1 MRRFS
6 AWRDALL
13 HARPGDRPY
22 PWSSRAVPRTACG
35 APVRLVLE
43 SLEPRLVLAD
53 NLTIDTGTV
62 LNSITQD
69 FLGLNYVAYWDPLQ
83 GSAASRQA
91 LANAGIQVLRF
102 AGGEPANY
110 YDWANPYADRW
121 STTST
126 SDLWDYASQVGARLL
141 LQTNPTTNHGND
153 PSGQHAADWVRYT
166 LDNGI
171 DAPYW
176 EIGNE
181 NDGSGNNGATAVR
194 FDYDWA
200 HYQPYLDA
208 WNEQAQAMKAV
219 NPNIQV
225 LGNAGTNEYF
235 WWGLHSLDMFLNE
248 TGNVHGTGLVDGVS
262 VHYYPLYQMYPGWAN
277 VEALSQNWYRRMDV
291 IQGFIAANDT
301 RNLPVFITETND
313 ADGPGSGSIV
323 ATVASALANADLIG
337 AYRNSG
343 VQQVDFFGSIHSVG
357 NSFGI
362 LYGVNDWSRAE
373 TDSPKYFLFPIW
385 SHAGNQVLGVDGLT
399 DPGYTLSAY
408 ASQSTNGNVQ
418 VVLFNKTGAPRTVNL
433 SFAGFDPTGLPVNIY
448 ELKGSAGGIWDSTV
462 TYNGVTNPDVTSPD
476 GLPGPLPDQATASTY
491 SRTLPAYSMTMV
503 EFVAGPGPQRPVVR
517 VAAPASGAKFAFG
530 RTLTLSADVRTAGGG
545 ISRIAFFH
553 DGTLIGQALGGRR
566 SITWANALPGTY
578 TITAVAYTDAGGVA
592 ASAPVRITVTMPAF
606 APELGRS
613 PTAPTAGQETAV
625 VRPPSVGSSQAP
637 DPRPRGATGWEASHG
652 MVRVEGRRHTSRPTM
667 PHPNPGKIEVV
678 DAASDPSPLPTNATL
693 VG

>member
-1 MRRFS
+1 MGYFTV
-6 AWRDALL
+6 WRGALL
-13 HARPGDRPY
+13 RARPETRHDS
-22 PWSSRAVPRTACG
+22 WLIRAIPVTRSG
-35 APVRLVLE
+35 ERVRLVLE
-43 SLEPRLVLAD
+43 ALEPRLVLAD

-110 YDWANPYADRW
+110 YDWANPYADHW

-126 SDLWDYASQVGARLL
+126 SDLWNYASQVGARLL

-153 PSGQHAADWVRYT
+153 PSGRHAADWVQYT
-166 LDNGI
+166 IDNGI

-181 NDGSGNNGATAVR
+181 NDGSGSNGATAVR

-219 NPNIQV
+219 NPNIEV
-225 LGNAGTNEYF
+225 LGNAGTNEYY

-301 RNLPVFITETND
+301 RNLPVFVTETND
-313 ADGPGSGSIV
+313 ADGSGSGSIV

-343 VQQVDFFGSIHSVG
+343 VQQVDFFGSIHGVG
-357 NSFGI
+357 NSWGI
-362 LYGVNDWSRAE
+362 LYGANDWSRAE
-373 TDSPKYFLFPIW
+373 TASPKYFMFPIW
-385 SHAGNQVLGVDGLT
+385 SHAGNEVLGVNGLI
-399 DPGYTLSAY
+399 DPGFTLSAY
-408 ASQSTNGNVQ
+408 ASESTNGNVQ
-418 VVLFNKTGAPRTVNL
+418 VVLFNKTGSPRTVNL
-433 SFAGFDPTGLPVNIY
+433 GFTGFDPTGLPVNIY
-448 ELKGSAGGIWDSTV
+448 ELKGSAGGIWDNTV
-462 TYNGVTNPDVTSPD
+462 TYNGVTNPDVTSAS
-476 GLPGPLPDQATASTY
+476 GLPGPLQDQATSSTY

-503 EFVAGPGPQRPVVR
+503 EFVAGAGPQRPVVR
-517 VAAPASGAKFAFG
+517 VAAPASGAKFGFG
-530 RTLTLSADVRTAGGG
+530 RPVTLSADVMSPGAG
-545 ISRIAFFH
+545 ISRVAFYH
-553 DGTLIGQALGGRR
+553 DGTLIGQALDGHR
-566 SITWANALPGTY
+566 SITWTDAMPGTY
-578 TITAVAYTDAGGVA
+578 TITAVAYNEAGGVA

-606 APELGRS
+606 ALERHQLEAGP
-613 PTAPTAGQETAV
+613 AAGQGTASVSAPSLYTGDKAKPESPDATSQETTRLVRVDHRLHTPRPV
-625 VRPPSVGSSQAP
+625 VAHP
-637 DPRPRGATGWEASHG
+637 DPAAIDGVGAPLDSDLPATGEA
-652 MVRVEGRRHTSRPTM
+652 
-667 PHPNPGKIEVV
+667 
-678 DAASDPSPLPTNATL
+678 L
-693 VG
+693 

>member
-1 MRRFS
+1 MTRSGER
-6 AWRDALL
+6 
-13 HARPGDRPY
+13 
-22 PWSSRAVPRTACG
+22 
-35 APVRLVLE
+35 VRLVLE
-43 SLEPRLVLAD
+43 ALEPRLVLAD

-110 YDWANPYADRW
+110 YDWANPYADHW

-126 SDLWDYASQVGARLL
+126 SDLWNYAGQVGARLL

-153 PSGQHAADWVRYT
+153 PSGRHAADWVQYT
-166 LDNGI
+166 VDNGI

-208 WNEQAQAMKAV
+208 WNAQAQAMKAV
-219 NPNIQV
+219 NPNIEL
-225 LGNAGTNEYF
+225 LGNAGTNEYY

-301 RNLPVFITETND
+301 RNLPVFVTETND
-313 ADGPGSGSIV
+313 ADGSGSGSIV

-343 VQQVDFFGSIHSVG
+343 VQQVDFFGSIHGVG
-357 NSFGI
+357 NSWGI

-373 TDSPKYFLFPIW
+373 TASPKYFMFPIW
-385 SHAGNQVLGVDGLT
+385 SHAGNEVLGVNGLT
-399 DPGYTLSAY
+399 DPGFTLSAY
-408 ASQSTNGNVQ
+408 ASESTNGNVQ
-418 VVLFNKTGAPRTVNL
+418 VVLFNKTGSPRTVNL
-433 SFAGFDPTGLPVNIY
+433 NFAGFDPTGLPVNVY
-448 ELKGSAGGIWDSTV
+448 ELKGSAGGIWDNTV
-462 TYNGVTNPDVTSPD
+462 TYDGVTNPDVTSAS
-476 GLPGPLPDQATASTY
+476 GLPGPLQDQATSSTY

-517 VAAPASGAKFAFG
+517 VAAPASGAKLAFG
-530 RTLTLSADVRTAGGG
+530 RPLTLSADVLSSGGV
-545 ISRIAFFH
+545 SRVAFYH
-553 DGTLIGQALGGRR
+553 DGTLIGEARDSR
-566 SITWANALPGTY
+566 HSTTWTGAMPGTY
-578 TITAVAYTDAGGVA
+578 TITAVAYNDAGGVA
-592 ASAPVRITVTMPAF
+592 VSAPVRITVTMPAF
-606 APELGRS
+606 VLELSRS
-613 PTAPTAGQETAV
+613 PAARTAGQGTIV
-625 VRPPSVGSSQAP
+625 VSARPTGRGQ
-637 DPRPRGATGWEASHG
+637 DLERPRLDTVIRDESASMIRVDDVARTPRVV
-652 MVRVEGRRHTSRPTM
+652 MV
-667 PHPNPGKIEVV
+667 HPVL
-678 DAASDPSPLPTNATL
+678 ASLESSNVPLDCARL
-693 VG
+693 VLE